1 MRYYYDDRAVMVD
14 EKGKSHSGVLIVR
27 KQDYTFSSY
36 MGGAAQPI
44 DFMSAVIKEETCTV
58 KGLFSKKELPG
69 FRITDKNGC
78 SPLFSMDPMY
88 ITRLKKDFEKDTLEC
103 RRKGFVPEDGQEEE
117 ENSNVSRLLS
127 GKAGEAAKGSWS
139 AVEQAEAEA
148 STRVALSVAVRDT
161 IKQHNAKCADSI
173 AKTAF
178 ANAAIVRGSAL
189 TAAAAVMAVTVDADK
204 KDSAGSPVGGIGPTD
219 LKTLIRCK
227 LASCKAST
235 EYSDCVFSI
244 NGKLTGNLRIPSY
257 DLPKHVA
264 PEGSDGYLLFIND
277 QAFSFFPTRF
287 YKPDRESE
295 AMMEKHL

>member
-14 EKGKSHSGVLIVR
+14 EKGKSRSGILTVR

-78 SPLFSMDPMY
+78 SPLFSTDSMY

-117 ENSNVSRLLS
+117 ENSAISRLLS

-148 STRVALSVAVRDT
+148 VSRVALSVAVRDT
-161 IKQHNAKCADSI
+161 IKQHNAKCADSST
-173 AKTAF
+173 KTAF
-178 ANAAIVRGSAL
+178 ANVAMLGGSVL
-189 TAAAAVMAVTVDADK
+189 TAAAVMAVTGEADK
-204 KDSAGSPVGGIGPTD
+204 KDSADSPVGVIGPTA

-244 NGKLTGNLRIPSY
+244 GGELTGTFRIPSY

-264 PEGSDGYLLFIND
+264 PEGSDGFLLSIND

-295 AMMEKHL
+295 AMMENHL